1 MNLCQCTSPDSQL
14 PILVTAPPVQ
24 KTNLHEQSDSD

>member
-1 MNLCQCTSPDSQL
+1 MNLCQCTSPGIQL